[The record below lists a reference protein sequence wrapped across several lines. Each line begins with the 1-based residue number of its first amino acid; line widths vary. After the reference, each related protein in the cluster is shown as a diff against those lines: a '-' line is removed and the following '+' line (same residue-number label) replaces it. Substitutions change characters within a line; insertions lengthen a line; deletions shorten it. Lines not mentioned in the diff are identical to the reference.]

1 MQKNSLELIKE
12 IARESPTKIVMMVI
26 DGLGGLPQPDSG
38 KTELEAACTPN
49 LDALASGGICGLS
62 YPISP
67 GITPGSA
74 PGHLALFGYDPLVF
88 RIGRGVLEALGVG
101 FKLEA
106 GDVAARGNFCTLDKD
121 GLITDRRAGRISTD
135 VSSKLCRLLEG
146 IEISG
151 IKIIVRPVKDHRFI
165 AVFRGD
171 ELRTEISES
180 DPQQTGVA
188 VKEITPKYELANR
201 TADIVNQFTRRAKAI
216 LTEHKPANMILL
228 RGFSKRPQIPSMT
241 EVYKLNA
248 AAIASY
254 PMYRGLAR
262 VVGMQVLDT
271 GITIEEELET
281 LKENLDSHDFFFIH
295 IKETDAAGEDG
306 DFNRKV
312 AALEHIDRA
321 MPALTGLKPD
331 VLVVCGDHS
340 TPAIL
345 GGHSWHPVPLLLHS
359 KHCRPDGTGQF
370 SEKECLAGGLGLLPA
385 VDIMPL
391 AMANAL
397 KLEKFGA

>member
-201 TADIVNQFTRRAKAI
+201 TADIVTS
-216 LTEHKPANMILL
+216 LP
-228 RGFSKRPQIPSMT
+228 
-241 EVYKLNA
+241 
-248 AAIASY
+248 
-254 PMYRGLAR
+254 
-262 VVGMQVLDT
+262 
-271 GITIEEELET
+271 EEQRQ
-281 LKENLDSHDFFFIH
+281 S
-295 IKETDAAGEDG
+295 
-306 DFNRKV
+306 
-312 AALEHIDRA
+312 
-321 MPALTGLKPD
+321 
-331 VLVVCGDHS
+331 
-340 TPAIL
+340 
-345 GGHSWHPVPLLLHS
+345 
-359 KHCRPDGTGQF
+359 
-370 SEKECLAGGLGLLPA
+370 
-385 VDIMPL
+385 
-391 AMANAL
+391 
-397 KLEKFGA
+397 